1 MDGVIAEP
9 TKSGLPN
16 PNLDLYGKIMER
28 GIPVIFINSF
38 YPQLEAPY
46 VSLNDKMAGKIV
58 TDYLLQCGHRN
69 IAAVFKGDDGQGH
82 QRYAG
87 YLEALMEAGIRIDD
101 RRIIWIDTEMLTDFG
116 QSESW
121 MLQWREGCTACVC
134 YNDLVA
140 SRLIS
145 ACKKNGKKVPDD
157 LSVISIDN
165 SDLAGFCE
173 VPLTSA
179 KNPIQDLARIAA
191 LQMLDL
197 LDGKNIPPSTELTT
211 EIVTRDS
218 VAIL

>member
-121 MLQWREGCTACVC
+121 MLQRLEGCTACVC

-145 ACKKNGKKVPDD
+145 A
-157 LSVISIDN
+157 
-165 SDLAGFCE
+165 
-173 VPLTSA
+173 
-179 KNPIQDLARIAA
+179 
-191 LQMLDL
+191 
-197 LDGKNIPPSTELTT
+197 
-211 EIVTRDS
+211 
-218 VAIL
+218 